1 MSRYG
6 LLGPMALLVLLASNA
21 PARASEAL
29 ADKHACL
36 NCHEVGKKLVGPAF
50 SAVALRYRGQEGAEA
65 ALLKKI
71 AQGGTGVWGAVPMPP
86 MPQVP
91 AQDSRQLVS
100 WILGL

>member
-1 MSRYG
+1 MSRDCWLG
-6 LLGPMALLVLLASNA
+6 LLALALIATPV
-21 PARASEAL
+21 RASEAL

-50 SAVALRYRGQEGAEA
+50 SAVAQRYRGQAGADEV
-65 ALLKKI
+65 LLKKI
-71 AQGGTGVWGAVPMPP
+71 AAGGTGVWGAVPMPP

-91 AQDSRQLVS
+91 AQDSRTLVS